1 MTRFSGCL
9 AIAMLLSLTLTGAAV
24 ESKWA
29 NLGDRPGD
37 EMLETYFRAE
47 TTELTEAALSEVK
60 TLDDWKAKKD
70 QYRGQLFEMLGLDP
84 RPEKTPLKATIT
96 GRVEHDEFVVEK
108 LHFQS
113 RPHLYVTANLYI
125 PKERP
130 EPLPA
135 ILYVCG
141 HGRVKINGIS
151 YGNKANYQHH
161 GGWFARNG
169 YVCLTIDTLQLGEI
183 EGIHHG
189 TYREKMW
196 WWNSRGYTSAGV
208 EAWNCIRALDYLESR
223 SEVDAQRIGVTG
235 RSGGGAYSWWISALD
250 DRIKVAVPVAGITSL
265 HNHVVDGCVEGHCDC
280 MYMVNTYRWDF
291 PMVAALVAPRPLL
304 ISNTD
309 KDRIFPLD
317 GVVDVYN
324 KAKRIYK
331 LYDKVENIGLHI
343 CEGPHSDT
351 QELRIHAFHW
361 FNEYLKGKD
370 PLIETT
376 AVKLFQPP
384 ELRVFEE
391 LPEDERN
398 TTIQNTFTR
407 KADPAVPQNGE
418 QWQKQKQRWMTAL
431 RTTVFRGWPSPRP
444 ADHGELSVSR
454 IAEETNNDLRLSVYE
469 FQSESPNIV
478 LKLYWVQH
486 AQSAAQKPRTVVLQP
501 LDKRG
506 WREFLA
512 RLRPAFSE
520 TMRHEQPEGCDM
532 PAGDPAALKLLAR
545 QLKETKAAFA
555 YIAPR
560 GIGPTA
566 WNPGD
571 RKQTQ
576 IRRRFMLLGQTRDG
590 MRVWDVARGASAVR
604 TLVGHDV
611 PLRVEARREM
621 AGIALY
627 ATLFT
632 PKVERLQLSHLPT
645 SHREAP
651 IFLNVLRFLDVRQAV
666 AMVSERTETSVRN
679 TAKPAWHYARQVA
692 ENLDWEPGQTVSVHR
707 SESFNG
713 Q

>member
-1 MTRFSGCL
+1 MTKSARLFSVVV
-9 AIAMLLSLTLTGAAV
+9 LLSLTHAGGAT
-24 ESKWA
+24 EPQWSD
-29 NLGDRPGD
+29 LGSRQGD
-37 EMLETYFRAE
+37 EMLEAYFRAE
-47 TTELTEAALSEVK
+47 TAELTRAALNEVK
-60 TLDDWKAKKD
+60 TLDDWKGRKD
-70 QYRGQLFEMLGLDP
+70 RYRQQLFEMLGLDP
-84 RPEKTPLKATIT
+84 LPEKTPLEATIT
-96 GRVEHDEFVVEK
+96 GTTEHAEFVVET

-113 RPHLYVTANLYI
+113 RPNLYVTANLYV
-125 PKERP
+125 PKECE

-141 HGRVKINGIS
+141 HGRVKADGIS
-151 YGNKANYQHH
+151 YGNKAAYQHH

-208 EAWNCIRALDYLESR
+208 EAWNCIRALDYLQSR
-223 SEVDAQRIGVTG
+223 PEVAPDRIGVTG

-317 GVVDVYN
+317 GVVDVYD

-331 LYDKVENIGLHI
+331 LHDKVENIGLHV
-343 CEGPHSDT
+343 CEGPHKDT

-361 FNEYLKGKD
+361 FNQHLKGED
-370 PLIETT
+370 PLIETA

-398 TTIQNTFTR
+398 TRIQDTFTEV
-407 KADPAVPQNGE
+407 ASPTVPKNVR
-418 QWQKQKQRWMTAL
+418 QWQDQKKRWMAAL
-431 RTTVFRGWPSPRP
+431 RKKVFRGWPSPQP
-444 ADHGELSVSR
+444 AAHGDLSVLKTSE
-454 IAEETNNDLRLSVYE
+454 ATEKNLCLSVYE
-469 FQSESPNIV
+469 FKSESPGIV
-478 LKLYWVQH
+478 LKLYWLRH
-486 AQSAAQKPRTVVLQP
+486 AQSTAGEPDAVLLHA
-501 LDKRG
+501 LDQEA
-506 WREFLA
+506 WNEFLA
-512 RLRPAFSE
+512 TLRPAFSE
-520 TMRHEQPEGCDM
+520 PVRNELVEGEDMPEGN
-532 PAGDPAALKLLAR
+532 PNGLKRLT
-545 QLKETKAAFA
+545 QKLKGTNTAFV
-555 YIAPR
+555 YVAPR

-566 WNPGD
+566 WNPGE

-590 MRVWDVARGASAVR
+590 MRVWDVARAAAAVR
-604 TLVGHDV
+604 RLFGDDL
-611 PLRVEARREM
+611 PLRMKGARDM
-621 AGIALY
+621 AGIVLY
-627 ATLFT
+627 AAVFT
-632 PKVERLQLSHLPT
+632 PNVQRVELSRLPASHQ
-645 SHREAP
+645 EAP
-651 IFLNVLRFLDVRQAV
+651 IFLNVLRFLDVPQAV
-666 AMVSERTETSVRN
+666 AMVAEQTQTVVHDS
-679 TAKPAWHYARQVA
+679 AQAAWQYARQVSTH
-692 ENLDWEPGQTVSVHR
+692 LDWDPRQIVTDEQ
-707 SESFNG
+707 SEQSH
-713 Q
+713 